1 MGKQIEIR
9 KVRFKPLSSFDPQ
22 TGVRNFDK
30 THELNGQAQVTT
42 EVRGLFIDLDDI
54 NWIRFGRDTSKYEE

>member
-1 MGKQIEIR
+1 MRTPMEIR

-22 TGVRNFDK
+22 TRVRNFDK
-30 THELNGQAQVTT
+30 TYELNGQAQVTT
-42 EVRGLFIDLDDI
+42 KVREIFIDLDDI